1 MAQDR
6 KGPAKDRDYYAAGG
20 TFDDSQPWQQP
31 RRPNKRSVNPVV
43 EPETARRRRV
53 RRRKGYDS
61 FREIVLFAL
70 LLIVLI
76 VVREVWWG

>member
-1 MAQDR
+1 MAQD
-6 KGPAKDRDYYAAGG
+6 PKDSQKQRDYYAAGG

-31 RRPNKRSVNPVV
+31 PRPAKRPAKNVI

-61 FREIVLFAL
+61 FREILLFAV

-76 VVREVWWG
+76 VAREYWFG